1 MVAVALHAGLA
12 DSAAADAHDVLL
24 GGVHLDARLGVLFAD
39 GVRTVALLVFEPRG
53 AADDARPAA
62 AASAASAGKRSGQ
75 CVASN
80 SKARRGRCEAVTES
94 SSLMTAAP
102 ARTSAVQMAVSACF
116 ESMETFFTVTSPATA
131 PATSSMAAAL
141 QSPRC

>member
-1 MVAVALHAGLA
+1 MTL
-12 DSAAADAHDVLL
+12 S
-24 GGVHLDARLGVLFAD
+24 
-39 GVRTVALLVFEPRG
+39 PW
-53 AADDARPAA
+53 AA

-116 ESMETFFTVTSPATA
+116 ESMETFFKVTSPATA

-141 QSPRC
+141 QSPSMLKKAGR